1 MIRTVGR
8 AMSRVPRAYVG
19 WGEED
24 RRQAF
29 LLMLNSHY
37 ACQTYA
43 ETFIASGRTDLLFSA
58 DDGATPSG
66 LPAPDWQAYV
76 TVAL

>member
-1 MIRTVGR
+1 MYDVHHSNPASPASHEHILSVIRAAGR
-8 AMSRVPRAYVG
+8 AMSRAPSTYAG

-37 ACQTYA
+37 GCQ
-43 ETFIASGRTDLLFSA
+43 S
-58 DDGATPSG
+58 
-66 LPAPDWQAYV
+66 
-76 TVAL
+76 

>member
-1 MIRTVGR
+1 
-8 AMSRVPRAYVG
+8 MSRVPRAYVG

-43 ETFIASGRTDLLFSA
+43 ETFIASGRTN
-58 DDGATPSG
+58 
-66 LPAPDWQAYV
+66 PA
-76 TVAL
+76 LSRG